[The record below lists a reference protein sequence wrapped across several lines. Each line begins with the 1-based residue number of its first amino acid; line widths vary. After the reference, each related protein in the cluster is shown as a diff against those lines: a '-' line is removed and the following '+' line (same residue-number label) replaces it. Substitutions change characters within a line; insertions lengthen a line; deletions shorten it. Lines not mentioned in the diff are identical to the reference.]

1 VRVKSD
7 QDDLLYREILKT
19 AMRRNRNAVEEE
31 KAERER
37 WRDNVRAVMLRGIRQ
52 EAGIVDDDHTL
63 QGFVCACEGHNH
75 AIAKTMAEYAA
86 LNAKDV
92 VDRCARAGGL
102 GEEDDE
108 PLDNDELRDWES
120 ERDRSRYQAPAKRRP
135 VSGLAALIAPA
146 KKAR

>member
-1 VRVKSD
+1 VSVKPD

-19 AMRRNRNAVEEE
+19 AMRRNRGAVEDE

-37 WRDNVRAVMLRGIRQ
+37 WRDNVRAVMLRRIWQ

-75 AIAKTMAEYAA
+75 AVAKTMAEYAA

-92 VDRCARAGGL
+92 VDRCAREGGL
-102 GEEDDE
+102 GEKDDE
-108 PLDNDELRDWES
+108 PLDDDEFSDWES
-120 ERDRSRYQAPAKRRP
+120 EREGPHYQAPAKRRP

-146 KKAR
+146 KKTR